1 MTDAEQ
7 IWRARSDDDL
17 LVAAGELDTYEDEG
31 QRVIRDELRRRGL
44 EDPVEQSR
52 FIAPE
57 AVAVQPEEADTPP
70 AQNPNCLRCEVA
82 ERYLGARW
90 FRQGASAGALAE
102 RRPTFEMSQAFDVY
116 VCPRC
121 GHVDMFV
128 GGAGTETPSD

>member
-52 FIAPE
+52 FIAPDPGAGPAE
-57 AVAVQPEEADTPP
+57 DEEAPP
-70 AQNPNCLRCEVA
+70 APNPMCLRCEVA

-128 GGAGTETPSD
+128 GGAGEGEQTD